1 MVVDRSSEK
10 RWSSKLGK
18 AERLLDLET
27 LIQRSC
33 MMENMVVNTARV
45 RVVVVVSFLNVEEV
59 LTEDENRIF
68 TAIVRN

>member
-1 MVVDRSSEK
+1 
-10 RWSSKLGK
+10 
-18 AERLLDLET
+18 
-27 LIQRSC
+27 
-33 MMENMVVNTARV
+33 MMENMVVNTAMV

>member
-1 MVVDRSSEK
+1 
-10 RWSSKLGK
+10 
-18 AERLLDLET
+18 
-27 LIQRSC
+27 
-33 MMENMVVNTARV
+33 MMENMEVNTARV